1 MEFMGMGHGPKA
13 EALTEIG
20 NLAASGPQPTLDPGK
35 LGLRIDPSEA
45 RRQGDSGLLR
55 APSSDSGRFARQR
68 GLFGGAAELQMILT
82 AIAVIVVVVVGA
94 TYLLLGRS
102 HAQSEWEIINTLMT
116 GSRDLYNGEPYPS
129 GSMTA
134 SLISAN
140 YTGGAKVSGGNII
153 NNYGQVISVT
163 GASTNFSVTDPGIMA
178 SDCIFVLK
186 QVPNVGTT
194 QVTVNGGAAITTFP
208 IGAATAIGQC
218 SVLSSAGNTIA
229 ITAQ

>member
-13 EALTEIG
+13 DALTEIG
-20 NLAASGPQPTLDPGK
+20 NLAASSPQPTLDPGK

-55 APSSDSGRFARQR
+55 APPSDSGRFARQR
-68 GLFGGAAELQMILT
+68 GLFGGAAELQMI
-82 AIAVIVVVVVGA
+82 
-94 TYLLLGRS
+94 LGRS